1 MKGTEHFKQTIKE
14 YLDGRAQTDELFA
27 VSYAKENKN
36 LDDCITFILNQVK
49 ASGCCG
55 MTDDEVW
62 SLAIHYYDEDN
73 IDAESLS
80 GGRNAQDTATPQQAE
95 ADCQSRTEQ
104 PNRTFT
110 FRFLTM
116 KARTKFQHKVVAANR
131 RLLPITEKQTEWAFR
146 HTVGHYAFRTPS
158 GQTTCLDCG
167 YRWNETKTKHCHCP
181 NCHAKLTLKDTL
193 CRKTDEKS
201 YFSVITTQ
209 DGFQVQRIFR
219 MTVYYHKSRKART
232 DVCEVARYWL
242 DENGKTALT
251 ALQRAMGRY
260 LDCFLYGSGL
270 ELRNDN
276 YVYKYIADCYV
287 YPRYTSIPK
296 LRRNGLKGSFADIA
310 PQKLMKALLS
320 DSRVETILK
329 SGRKRDLKY
338 FIDHPQDLD
347 FCWPSYKIVLRQK
360 YRIKD
365 MGIWTDYLRMLDRC
379 GKDLHNAH
387 YVCPADLKAE
397 HDKYQNKVR
406 ILQEQK
412 KRMEQMKRARENEAR
427 FRELKGKFFGLEFT
441 DGTIVVRVLDSVE
454 AYYDEGNAL
463 HHCVGQY
470 EYYLKPNTL
479 VFSARIENKRVETV
493 ELSLETFK
501 VLQSRGLCNKN
512 TKYHKRIMN
521 LVHKNIALVRKRM
534 TA

>member
-1 MKGTEHFKQTIKE
+1 M
-14 YLDGRAQTDELFA
+14 
-27 VSYAKENKN
+27 
-36 LDDCITFILNQVK
+36 
-49 ASGCCG
+49 
-55 MTDDEVW
+55 
-62 SLAIHYYDEDN
+62 
-73 IDAESLS
+73 
-80 GGRNAQDTATPQQAE
+80 
-95 ADCQSRTEQ
+95 
-104 PNRTFT
+104 
-110 FRFLTM
+110 
-116 KARTKFQHKVVAANR
+116 
-131 RLLPITEKQTEWAFR
+131 
-146 HTVGHYAFRTPS
+146 
-158 GQTTCLDCG
+158 
-167 YRWNETKTKHCHCP
+167 
-181 NCHAKLTLKDTL
+181 
-193 CRKTDEKS
+193 
-201 YFSVITTQ
+201 
-209 DGFQVQRIFR
+209 QRIFR

-251 ALQRAMGRY
+251 ALQRAMRRY

-276 YVYKYIADCYV
+276 YVYRHIADCYV
-287 YPRYTSIPK
+287 YPKYTVIPK
-296 LRRNGLKGSFADIA
+296 LRRNGLKGSFSDIA

-320 DSRVETILK
+320 DNRVETILK

-365 MGIWTDYLRMLDRC
+365 MGIWADYLRMLDRC
-379 GKDLHNAH
+379 DKDLHNAH
-387 YVCPADLKAE
+387 YVCPADLKVE

-406 ILQEQK
+406 ILQERE

-463 HHCVGQY
+463 HHCVGQC
-470 EYYLKPNTL
+470 EYYLKPDTL

-521 LVHKNIALVRKRM
+521 LVHKNIALIRKRM
-534 TA
+534 AA

>member
-1 MKGTEHFKQTIKE
+1 
-14 YLDGRAQTDELFA
+14 
-27 VSYAKENKN
+27 
-36 LDDCITFILNQVK
+36 
-49 ASGCCG
+49 
-55 MTDDEVW
+55 
-62 SLAIHYYDEDN
+62 
-73 IDAESLS
+73 
-80 GGRNAQDTATPQQAE
+80 
-95 ADCQSRTEQ
+95 
-104 PNRTFT
+104 
-110 FRFLTM
+110 M

-347 FCWPSYKIVLRQK
+347 FCWPSYKNRVTPEVSDKRHGNMDRLSPYARQV
-360 YRIKD
+360 RQRLAQRPLCLPCRFESR
-365 MGIWTDYLRMLDRC
+365 TRQ
-379 GKDLHNAH
+379 
-387 YVCPADLKAE
+387 V
-397 HDKYQNKVR
+397 QNKVR

-463 HHCVGQY
+463 HHCVGQC